1 MPLENLPAHF
11 NLWLASPEATFLKG
25 KFVWVNWDVNELKAR
40 ADEIKDSLLLK
51 VLLHGVPM

>member
-1 MPLENLPAHF
+1 MSVSLPAHF
-11 NLWLASPEATFLKG
+11 HLWLASPEAEFLKG
-25 KFVWVNWDVNELKAR
+25 KFVWINWDVEELKAH